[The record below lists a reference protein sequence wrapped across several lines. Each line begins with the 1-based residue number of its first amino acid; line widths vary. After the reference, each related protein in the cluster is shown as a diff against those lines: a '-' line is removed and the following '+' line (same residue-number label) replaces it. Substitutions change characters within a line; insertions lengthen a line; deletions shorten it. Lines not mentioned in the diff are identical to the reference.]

1 MANNRQHN
9 QIITAQAYKLFF
21 DLNLG
26 ETTNIIDL
34 LKFYSVLSEGTT
46 LDIDEKRQVI
56 VVYKNKQKL
65 ARIEIYDEQ
74 IFQML
79 IPFLK
84 R

>member
-1 MANNRQHN
+1 
-9 QIITAQAYKLFF
+9 
-21 DLNLG
+21 
-26 ETTNIIDL
+26 L
-34 LKFYSVLSEGTT
+34 LKFYSALSEGTT
-46 LDIDEKRQVI
+46 LEIDEKRQVI
-56 VVYKNKQKL
+56 VVYRKGEKL

>member
-1 MANNRQHN
+1 M
-9 QIITAQAYKLFF
+9 
-21 DLNLG
+21 
-26 ETTNIIDL
+26 NIIDL

-79 IPFLK
+79 IPFLRK
-84 R
+84 